1 MSPDLQTSRP
11 PSINTL
17 LSHEAA
23 AELTARFGR
32 DPVKQA
38 LQSEAEIEAAR
49 LRQDDKACTAPDAII
64 AAARKRLDAEWAMKL
79 RPVLNLTGTVLHTN
93 LGRAPLPKEALE
105 AITCVSAGA
114 ANLEFDLATGKR
126 GNRDTHVADWLVRL
140 TGAEAATLVNN
151 NAAAVLLALHT
162 LSRRKE
168 TIVSRGELVE
178 IGSSFRLPDII
189 DAAGARMREVGTTN
203 RTRRAD
209 YEQAIGARTGAL
221 MRIHPSNYRIEGFSE
236 AASDAEIASLGRESG
251 LPFIVDLGAGSLVD
265 LECFG
270 LPHEQTPREA
280 IASGASL
287 VTFSGDK
294 LLGGPQ
300 AGIIVGKADLI
311 ARINKNP
318 LKRALRCDK
327 MTIAALATILPL
339 YAAPERLAQ
348 RLPSLR
354 LLTRDIASIQATATR
369 LAPELASALQGL
381 ADVSIV
387 SCSSQIGSGALPS
400 GLLPSAGLRI
410 APLTPRV
417 SETALAEMLRG
428 LSTPVIGRMVK
439 GAVLLD
445 LRCLEDD
452 EIFVRQLP
460 ELQSLVT
467 GLTS

>member
-1 MSPDLQTSRP
+1 MSPDLQTRP
-11 PSINTL
+11 PSINQL

-38 LQSEAEIEAAR
+38 LRSEAEIEAAR
-49 LRQDDKACTAPDAII
+49 LRQDATASTAPGAII
-64 AAARKRLDAEWAMKL
+64 EAARKRLDQQWALKL

-93 LGRAPLPKEALE
+93 LGRAPLPEEALD
-105 AITCVSAGA
+105 AIRSVSAGA
-114 ANLEFDLATGKR
+114 ANLEFDLVTGKR
-126 GNRDTHVADWLVRL
+126 GDRDTHLADWLVRL
-140 TGAEAATLVNN
+140 TGAEAATVVNN

-209 YEQAIGARTGAL
+209 YEQAIGPRTGAL

-236 AASDAEIASLGRESG
+236 AASNTELAALARDSG
-251 LPFIVDLGAGSLVD
+251 LPFIIDLGAGSLVD
-265 LECFG
+265 LESFG

-280 IASGASL
+280 IAAGASL

-300 AGIIVGKADLI
+300 AGIIVGQADLI
-311 ARINKNP
+311 ARLNKNP

-327 MTIAALATILPL
+327 MTIAALATILPF

-348 RLPSLR
+348 RLPGLR
-354 LLTRDIASIQATATR
+354 LLTRDVASIQASATR
-369 LAPELASALQGL
+369 LAPQVASALNGL

-387 SCSSQIGSGALPS
+387 ECSSQIGSGALPS
-400 GLLPSAGLRI
+400 DLLPSAGLRL
-410 APLTPRV
+410 APLTQRI
-417 SETALAEMLRG
+417 SDSGLAALLRE

-460 ELQSLVT
+460 ELRALGA
-467 GLTS
+467 GLTP